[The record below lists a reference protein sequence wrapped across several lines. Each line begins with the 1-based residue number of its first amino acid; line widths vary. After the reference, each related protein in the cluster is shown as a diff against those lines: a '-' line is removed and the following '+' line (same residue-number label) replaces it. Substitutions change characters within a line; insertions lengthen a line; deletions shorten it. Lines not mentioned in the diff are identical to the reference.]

1 MQRTHIIQHLKS
13 NSSINNWKELMF
25 FHRGHTDGQLVYEKM
40 LNMTNHQGNA
50 NQNHKEM
57 HFIPVRMSVIKMQH
71 ILARM
76 WRKANPRALLVGT
89 GAATMENSTEITQK
103 IKNIPN
109 T

>member
-1 MQRTHIIQHLKS
+1 MQRTHIIQHRKS

-57 HFIPVRMSVIKMQH
+57 PLHTCQNVCYQKA
-71 ILARM
+71 ARIG
-76 WRKANPRALLVGT
+76 KDVEKSEPLCTVG
-89 GAATMENSTEITQK
+89 GHWCSHYGKQYRDYS
-103 IKNIPN
+103 KN
-109 T
+109 